1 MSTTPS
7 FPANARPKLR
17 PHVDAT
23 KNGNTI
29 VLHDSRQIGRP
40 IGVTRLGL
48 EIAARLNGTRTLAAI
63 QSELLTLTGGSL
75 VPMEILQELVGALDE
90 AFLLDSPRIRELFNA
105 PIRKPSHIPCDSDPA
120 ELQTQLDALFTATGG
135 AGLPGDRREIANST
149 GRLRAVLLPHM
160 DYGRGNITYGY
171 GFKELIEN
179 TDAKVFVVI
188 ATSHYSTN
196 RFILTRQHFDT
207 PFGTVET
214 DLKYVDQIAS
224 LYGDGLYDDIE
235 AHAPEHS
242 IELEV
247 VPLKSLLKDRPFR
260 IVPLLV
266 GSFRDCVNR
275 KANPSEAADISKMV
289 RILREVEASSTDPVC
304 YLISGDLAHIGPKF
318 HDKQK
323 AAGPWLEESRAKDTA
338 ILQALG
344 NADPTAYFNT
354 IAGEGDARQI
364 CGLPPTWLTLEAARP
379 RSGKILHYQQ
389 FIDPTGYES
398 VSFASAAFYG

>member
-1 MSTTPS
+1 MTATPS
-7 FPANARPKLR
+7 FPADPQPKLR
-17 PHVDAT
+17 PSVDAT
-23 KNGNTI
+23 RNGNTI
-29 VLHDSRQIGRP
+29 VIYDSWRIGRP

-48 EIAARLNGTRTLAAI
+48 EIADRLDGNRTLTAI
-63 QSELLTLTGGSL
+63 QTELQPLTGGSL
-75 VPMEILQELVGALDE
+75 VPMEMLQNLVSALDE
-90 AFLLDSPRIRELFNA
+90 AYLLDSPRFRELFNA
-105 PIRKPSHIPCDSDPA
+105 PIRKPSHISCDSDRE

-135 AGLPGDRREIANST
+135 AGLPGDRQESPDST

-171 GFKELIEN
+171 GFKELIEK

-188 ATSHYSTN
+188 ATSHYSTD

-224 LYGDGLYDDIE
+224 LYGDGLYDDVE
-235 AHAPEHS
+235 AHSPEHS

-247 VPLKSLLKDRPFR
+247 VPLKFLLKDRPFR

-266 GSFRDCVNR
+266 GSFRDCVNQR
-275 KANPSEAADISKMV
+275 ANPSDAADISKMV

-304 YLISGDLAHIGPKF
+304 YVISGDLAHIGPKF
-318 HDKQK
+318 RDKQK
-323 AAGPWLEESRAKDTA
+323 AAGPWLEESRAKDAA

-354 IAGEGDARQI
+354 IAGEGDARRI
-364 CGLPPTWLTLEAARP
+364 CGLSPTWLTLKAARP

-389 FIDPTGYES
+389 FIDPTGHES